1 MILRD
6 GAAAVGVQQGH
17 EVVDLLLELAAL
29 AYRTGRL
36 TYACRQAAGGVLLA
50 ALTAAG
56 IYLTLRCRSIRRKG
70 EEKNPPQ

>member
-1 MILRD
+1 MEIPWDRD
-6 GAAAVGVQQGH
+6 WFLLARGLAIAV
-17 EVVDLLLELAAL
+17 LLELAAL

-50 ALTAAG
+50 VLTAAG

-70 EEKNPPQ
+70 EERTPPQ